1 MKRAELLT
9 VIMHDIGLPVIEGV
23 IQVALSE
30 PEEKVIE
37 DVTRLL
43 RQTIDNADDI
53 RGLLDL
59 IEEEEKDVSVRLN
72 LATLSC
78 HIIAAHYKRMG
89 SLPTQ
94 AELKRTVCSVDQLL
108 TFSENYIPMD
118 RLEGVFP
125 ENIRGLSPLSR
136 TVANLVY
143 LKYYVPLVDV
153 VADFSFGEEE
163 PKMIQNVSEKLRTKA
178 TEITHALMGTAL
190 SVAEQKS
197 SELLIL
203 SSLIPLYCSCH
214 TREKQR
220 IMALDEDVR
229 AQEENKTQ
237 IENIWLLFEKRLS
250 MLTVLAKHI
259 MPDHFTDEDIA
270 EIENLFTDGSGL
282 VDVGSAPDKPL
293 SETADEASKET
304 AMPSAEQTPAKETV
318 PEENVEEPSIPTLR
332 GEKPQK
338 SNDPMG
344 FFSSPSQEEAR
355 PESDD
360 DTPSELSAVSAAPSG
375 PTSAEASPETHAD
388 TPAPKEEKNDEEED
402 GKKESSGNAG
412 NPMSFFS
419 E

>member
-23 IQVALSE
+23 IQVALSHS
-30 PEEKVIE
+30 EEKVIE

-78 HIIAAHYKRMG
+78 HIIAAHYKRTG
-89 SLPTQ
+89 NLPTQ
-94 AELKRTVCSVDQLL
+94 AELKRTVSSVDQLL

-153 VADFSFGEEE
+153 IADFPYGQDES
-163 PKMIQNVSEKLRTKA
+163 KMIQNVSEKLRTKA
-178 TEITHALMGTAL
+178 TEITHALMGTEL
-190 SVAEQKS
+190 SIAEQKS

-214 TREKQR
+214 IREKTR
-220 IMALDEDVR
+220 IMELDEDVR
-229 AQEENKTQ
+229 AKEDNKEQ
-237 IENIWLLFEKRLS
+237 IENIWLLFDKRLG

-259 MPDHFTDEDIA
+259 MPDHFSDEDISK
-270 EIENLFTDGSGL
+270 IENLFTDGSGL
-282 VDVGSAPDKPL
+282 VDVDSAPDKPL
-293 SETADEASKET
+293 ADASADGEASTDVQEKLEEK
-304 AMPSAEQTPAKETV
+304 AVAEEG
-318 PEENVEEPSIPTLR
+318 EEPAMPTLR
-332 GEKPQK
+332 GEKPQQDPPK
-338 SNDPMG
+338 AAGGPMG
-344 FFSSPSQEEAR
+344 FFSGKEESKEEKPA
-355 PESDD
+355 PAEKSEES
-360 DTPSELSAVSAAPSG
+360 
-375 PTSAEASPETHAD
+375 AS
-388 TPAPKEEKNDEEED
+388 PAPKEEQPTEDED
-402 GKKESSGNAG
+402 KGKSSGNG
-412 NPMSFFS
+412 GDPMSFFS

>member
-23 IQVALSE
+23 IQVALAQS
-30 PEEKVIE
+30 EEKVIE

-59 IEEEEKDVSVRLN
+59 VEEEEKDVSVRLN

-78 HIIAAHYKRMG
+78 HIIAAHYKRTG

-94 AELKRTVCSVDQLL
+94 AELKRTVSSVDQLL

-153 VADFSFGEEE
+153 VADFSFGENEARL
-163 PKMIQNVSEKLRTKA
+163 IQNVSEKLRAKA
-178 TEITHALMGTAL
+178 TDITRSLMGEEL
-190 SVAEQKS
+190 STAEQKS

-214 TREKQR
+214 IREKDR
-220 IMALDEDVR
+220 IMGLEEDVR
-229 AQEENKTQ
+229 AKEDNKIQ

-259 MPDHFTDEDIA
+259 MPDHFSDEDIA
-270 EIENLFTDGSGL
+270 KIDNLFTDGSGL
-282 VDVGSAPDKPL
+282 VDVGSAPEKQP
-293 SETADEASKET
+293 AEASKN
-304 AMPSAEQTPAKETV
+304 KEEKQEDP
-318 PEENVEEPSIPTLR
+318 PEEIDEQPDEEPVMPTLR

-338 SNDPMG
+338 DQSKSNPMG
-344 FFSSPSQEEAR
+344 FFSGKEDNKQ
-355 PESDD
+355 DD
-360 DTPSELSAVSAAPSG
+360 K
-375 PTSAEASPETHAD
+375 
-388 TPAPKEEKNDEEED
+388 KEEKSSAPPTDEQPQKPADPAPEKDGDDNKDKDNGED
-402 GKKESSGNAG
+402 KGGDKSEDKSGGKGKSSGG
-412 NPMSFFS
+412 NPMSFFAS
-419 E
+419 

>member
-23 IQVALSE
+23 IQVALNQ

-37 DVTRLL
+37 DITRLL

-59 IEEEEKDVSVRLN
+59 VEEEEKDVSVRLN

-78 HIIAAHYKRMG
+78 HIIAAHYKRTG

-94 AELKRTVCSVDQLL
+94 AELKRTVSSVDQLL

-153 VADFSFGEEE
+153 VADFPFGQEEAH
-163 PKMIQNVSEKLRTKA
+163 MIQNVSEKLRDKA
-178 TEITHALMGTAL
+178 TEITHALMGAEI
-190 SVAEQKS
+190 SIAEQKS

-214 TREKQR
+214 IHEKNR
-220 IMALDEDVR
+220 IMELDEDVR
-229 AQEENKTQ
+229 AKENNDEQ
-237 IENIWLLFEKRLS
+237 IENIWLLLDKRIG

-259 MPDHFTDEDIA
+259 MPDYFTDEDIS
-270 EIENLFTDGSGL
+270 EIENIFTDGSGL
-282 VDVGSAPDKPL
+282 IDVGSTSDKPQENI
-293 SETADEASKET
+293 SEDMYVTTNET
-304 AMPSAEQTPAKETV
+304 NEKAKEKSEDIESKA
-318 PEENVEEPSIPTLR
+318 EEITIPTLR
-332 GEKPQK
+332 GEKPQQEFPK
-338 SNDPMG
+338 SNPMG
-344 FFSSPSQEEAR
+344 FFSNKNKEKDSGESIKSESNTKEAKDSISVVE
-355 PESDD
+355 PDKGKDD
-360 DTPSELSAVSAAPSG
+360 DKKGEG
-375 PTSAEASPETHAD
+375 E
-388 TPAPKEEKNDEEED
+388 
-402 GKKESSGNAG
+402 GKSKSSGGNG

>member
-23 IQVALSE
+23 IQVALGQS
-30 PEEKVIE
+30 EEKVIE

-78 HIIAAHYKRMG
+78 HIIAAHYKRAG

-94 AELKRTVCSVDQLL
+94 AELKRTVSSVDQLL

-118 RLEGVFP
+118 RLDGVFP

-153 VADFSFGEEE
+153 VADFPYGQEEAR
-163 PKMIQNVSEKLRTKA
+163 MIQNVSEKLRTKA
-178 TEITHALMGTAL
+178 TEITHALMGADL

-214 TREKQR
+214 IREKNR
-220 IMALDEDVR
+220 IMELDEDVR
-229 AQEENKTQ
+229 AKEDNKEQ
-237 IENIWLLFEKRLS
+237 IENIWLLFDKRMS

-259 MPDHFTDEDIA
+259 MPDHFSDEDISK
-270 EIENLFTDGSGL
+270 IENLFTDGSGL

-293 SETADEASKET
+293 ADASADDTTAKQDTQGKLEDK
-304 AMPSAEQTPAKETV
+304 AE
-318 PEENVEEPSIPTLR
+318 EEKDEEPTMPTLR
-332 GEKPQK
+332 GEKPQQDPPK
-338 SNDPMG
+338 AAGPMG
-344 FFSSPSQEEAR
+344 FFS
-355 PESDD
+355 
-360 DTPSELSAVSAAPSG
+360 G
-375 PTSAEASPETHAD
+375 
-388 TPAPKEEKNDEEED
+388 KEEDSSSTGGDDSSDQSAPTPPAEEPAAKPAEEKAED
-402 GKKESSGNAG
+402 KKEDEDKGKSSGGG
-412 NPMSFFS
+412 NDPMSFFS
-419 E
+419 SD

>member
-9 VIMHDIGLPVIEGV
+9 VIMHDIGLPVVEGI

-59 IEEEEKDVSVRLN
+59 TEEEEKDVSIRLN

-78 HIIAAHYKRMG
+78 HIIAAHYKRAG

-94 AELKRTVCSVDQLL
+94 AELKRTVTSVDQLL

-143 LKYYVPLVDV
+143 LKYYVPLVDA
-153 VADFSFGEEE
+153 VADFPFGIDEAR
-163 PKMIQNVSEKLRTKA
+163 MIQNVSEKLRTKA
-178 TEITHALMGTAL
+178 SEITHALMGADL

-214 TREKQR
+214 IREKDR
-220 IMALDEDVR
+220 IMSLDEDIR
-229 AQEENKTQ
+229 AQEDNKTQ
-237 IENIWLLFEKRLS
+237 IENIWLLFDKRLS

-270 EIENLFTDGSGL
+270 KIENLFTDGSGL

-293 SETADEASKET
+293 AEATVEGGATAPDAQKEV
-304 AMPSAEQTPAKETV
+304 Q
-318 PEENVEEPSIPTLR
+318 EEKDEEPSMPTLR

-338 SNDPMG
+338 APPKASPMG
-344 FFSSPSQEEAR
+344 FFGSGKKPKDDNDNESEDNKSSDGG
-355 PESDD
+355 DD
-360 DTPSELSAVSAAPSG
+360 KDLGEKA
-375 PTSAEASPETHAD
+375 
-388 TPAPKEEKNDEEED
+388 TPAAEQPPTTDKKEDDKEDD
-402 GKKESSGNAG
+402 GKGKSSGG
-412 NPMSFFS
+412 GGGPMSFFAS
-419 E
+419 D

>member
-23 IQVALSE
+23 IQVALDQS
-30 PEEKVIE
+30 EEKVIE

-78 HIIAAHYKRMG
+78 HIIAAHYKRAG
-89 SLPTQ
+89 TLPTQ
-94 AELKRTVCSVDQLL
+94 AELKRTVSSVDQLL

-125 ENIRGLSPLSR
+125 ENVRGLSPLSR

-153 VADFSFGEEE
+153 VADFSFGMDEAR
-163 PKMIQNVSEKLRTKA
+163 MIQNVSEKLRTKA
-178 TEITHALMGTAL
+178 ADITHVLMGTDL

-214 TREKQR
+214 IREKDR
-220 IMALDEDVR
+220 IMGLDEDVR
-229 AQEENKTQ
+229 AKEENKDQ
-237 IENIWLLFEKRLS
+237 IENIWLLFDKRLG

-270 EIENLFTDGSGL
+270 KIENLFTDGSGL
-282 VDVGSAPDKPL
+282 VDVDGAPDKTL
-293 SETADEASKET
+293 AN
-304 AMPSAEQTPAKETV
+304 SAKDSGAVTQDT
-318 PEENVEEPSIPTLR
+318 EENAEDDEPSMPTLR
-332 GEKPQK
+332 GEKPQRDPAK
-338 SNDPMG
+338 ASPMG
-344 FFSSPSQEEAR
+344 FFSSKEKTGEDS
-355 PESDD
+355 
-360 DTPSELSAVSAAPSG
+360 
-375 PTSAEASPETHAD
+375 TSAGRSDGSKLGASTTSSA
-388 TPAPKEEKNDEEED
+388 KEKAEDKEDED
-402 GKKESSGNAG
+402 KGKGKSSGG
-412 NPMSFFS
+412 GGGPMSFFK